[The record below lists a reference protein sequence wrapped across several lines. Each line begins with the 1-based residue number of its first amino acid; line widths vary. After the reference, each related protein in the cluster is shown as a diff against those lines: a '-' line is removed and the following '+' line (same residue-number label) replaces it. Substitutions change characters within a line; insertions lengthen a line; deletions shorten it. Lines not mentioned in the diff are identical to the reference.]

1 MFDKLYLMFGPDP
14 FDGLRDGAVICV
26 CFQATRTAM
35 VGGLS
40 RKFSL

>member
-14 FDGLRDGAVICV
+14 FEGLRDGSVISV
-26 CFQATRTAM
+26 CFQAARTAM

-40 RKFSL
+40 WKFSL

>member
-1 MFDKLYLMFGPDP
+1 MFDKLDLMFGPDP
-14 FDGLRDGAVICV
+14 FDGLRDGSVISV
-26 CFQATRTAM
+26 CFQAARTAM